1 MIPYKFT
8 YDYSKTMW
16 MKIFMAEPDFST
28 NTSKVRVTFEQAL
41 ELIKTVD
48 LLTQGVPKIVY
59 LVGWQGLGHDDCYLE
74 SQKINEYLKRD
85 CDATARDSFLWL
97 YEEAKKYHTVV
108 SVHSNIADE
117 FSACALHDEY
127 VATGSIVK
135 NPDGTPAPIEVF
147 NGRDAYKVSYNQF
160 WESGLFHKYWN
171 TLCETL
177 PIREAG
183 TLHLDNFCIAE
194 SFSPR
199 TDVEEQDEARKAILD
214 FIHEQG
220 VDVTS
225 EYPCRELPFRGDYS
239 SHPIRSK
246 FYALHVDALPGAG
259 DWSKI
264 PNRMIGRVPATW
276 WSSHL
281 TAEDCMNYPASVCSG
296 HLVDG
301 NQAAV
306 FYGAMHGEDIWMNR
320 GLRKED
326 WAPAFIREFCTY
338 QVPYFYLN
346 RHERLKLEVLPAGGY
361 EVTHSDGVV
370 SNGPAHTITKNGIV
384 IKKDNDLILPLT
396 EDNRLFVAYS
406 DNGFAGKW
414 NMPDA
419 VFTKGAVYE
428 ITADGNRYLHDC
440 DVVDGVVEL
449 EVKPGQGIVIA
460 GER

>member
-1 MIPYKFT
+1 
-8 YDYSKTMW
+8 MW
-16 MKIFMAEPDFST
+16 MKMFMASPNFEN
-28 NTSKVRVTFEQAL
+28 NTSNVRITFEQAL
-41 ELIKTVD
+41 ELIKTMD
-48 LLTQGVPKIVY
+48 GLTQGIQKIVY

-97 YEEAKKYHTVV
+97 YEEAKKYHTVI
-108 SVHSNIADE
+108 SVHSNVADE

-147 NGRDAYKVSYNQF
+147 NGRDAYKVSYKQF
-160 WESGLFHKYWN
+160 WESGLFHTYWN

-194 SFSPR
+194 SFCPR
-199 TDVEEQDEARKAILD
+199 TDVEEQDAARNAILD

-239 SHPIRSK
+239 SHPIRAN
-246 FYALHVDALPGAG
+246 FYAKHVAALPSSG

-264 PNRMIGRVPATW
+264 PSRMMGRVPATW
-276 WSSHL
+276 WTSHL
-281 TAEDCMNYPASVCSG
+281 TLEDCMNTPASVCSG
-296 HLVDG
+296 HLVG
-301 NQAAV
+301 PLGEV
-306 FYGAMHGEDIWMNR
+306 FYGAMHAEDIWINR
-320 GLRKED
+320 GIRNED
-326 WAPAFIREFCTY
+326 WVPSFIREFCTY

-346 RHERLKLEVLPAGGY
+346 RHDRLTAEEIPDGGY
-361 EVTHSDGVV
+361 AVTHSEGVV
-370 SNGPAHTITKNGIV
+370 SNSHDHTISKNGV
-384 IKKDNDLILPLT
+384 ILKRDSDVILPLT

-406 DNGFAGKW
+406 DQGRAGKW
-414 NMPDA
+414 PVPDA
-419 VFTKGAVYE
+419 AFTEAEVFE
-428 ITADGNRYLHDC
+428 MTADGNRPLGAC
-440 DVVDGVVEL
+440 SVIDGEIEL
-449 EVKPGQGIVIA
+449 EVKPGQGIVIR
-460 GER
+460 GI

>member
-1 MIPYKFT
+1 MLPYEFT

-16 MKIFMAEPDFST
+16 MKMFMAEPDFST
-28 NTSKVRVTFEQAL
+28 NTSRVKITFEQAL

-74 SQKINEYLKRD
+74 SQKINEYLKRN

-147 NGRDAYKVSYNQF
+147 NGRDAYKVSYKQF

-199 TDVEEQDEARKAILD
+199 TDVEAQDEARKAILD
-214 FIHEQG
+214 FIRKGFMDGTYNRVTVVYQKFINIMVQRPQV
-220 VDVTS
+220 VDI
-225 EYPCRELPFRGDYS
+225 LPIKPEDLLQLAEEAADEEHGDYLLEPS
-239 SHPIRSK
+239 PTE
-246 FYALHVDALPGAG
+246 L
-259 DWSKI
+259 
-264 PNRMIGRVPATW
+264 
-276 WSSHL
+276 
-281 TAEDCMNYPASVCSG
+281 
-296 HLVDG
+296 
-301 NQAAV
+301 
-306 FYGAMHGEDIWMNR
+306 
-320 GLRKED
+320 
-326 WAPAFIREFCTY
+326 
-338 QVPYFYLN
+338 
-346 RHERLKLEVLPAGGY
+346 LK
-361 EVTHSDGVV
+361 S
-370 SNGPAHTITKNGIV
+370 
-384 IKKDNDLILPLT
+384 ILPLYFANLLTQMVLEGKASEQSARMVAMKSAT
-396 EDNRLFVAYS
+396 ENAKTLIGELTLEYNKARQAQITNELL
-406 DNGFAGKW
+406 
-414 NMPDA
+414 
-419 VFTKGAVYE
+419 E
-428 ITADGNRYLHDC
+428 ITTAMKAM
-440 DVVDGVVEL
+440 E
-449 EVKPGQGIVIA
+449 
-460 GER
+460 